1 MSIDRS
7 RITKLINSAKR
18 VDAITLNPADRDQD
32 RQSVIRKI
40 ITESVRSSDQRSILI
55 VAIEL

>member
-7 RITKLINSAKR
+7 RITKLISAAKR
-18 VDAITLNPADRDQD
+18 VDAITLNPTDSDQD

-40 ITESVRSSDQRSILI
+40 ITESVRSSDQRSVLI

>member
-18 VDAITLNPADRDQD
+18 VDAVTLNPADREQD
-32 RQSVIRKI
+32 RQSVIRKM

-55 VAIEL
+55 VSIEL

>member
-7 RITKLINSAKR
+7 RITKLISAAKR
-18 VDAITLNPADRDQD
+18 VDAITLNPTDSDQD
-32 RQSVIRKI
+32 RQSVIRKM
-40 ITESVRSSDQRSILI
+40 ITESVRSSNQRSILI

>member
-7 RITKLINSAKR
+7 RITKLISAAKR
-18 VDAITLNPADRDQD
+18 VDAITLNPTDSDQD
-32 RQSVIRKI
+32 RQSVIRKM

>member
-7 RITKLINSAKR
+7 RITKLVSAAKR
-18 VDAITLNPADRDQD
+18 VDAVTLTPADREQD

>member
-1 MSIDRS
+1 MSVDRS
-7 RITKLINSAKR
+7 RITKLISAAKR
-18 VDAITLNPADRDQD
+18 VDAITLNPADREQD

>member
-1 MSIDRS
+1 MSVDRS
-7 RITKLINSAKR
+7 RINKLISAAKR
-18 VDAITLNPADRDQD
+18 VDAVTLNPADREQD
-32 RQSVIRKI
+32 RQSVIRKM